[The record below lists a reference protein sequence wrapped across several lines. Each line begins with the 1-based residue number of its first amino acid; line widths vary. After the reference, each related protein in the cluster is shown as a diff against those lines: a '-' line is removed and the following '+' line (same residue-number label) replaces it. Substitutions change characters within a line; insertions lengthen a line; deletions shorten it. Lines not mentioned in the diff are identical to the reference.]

1 MSDFT
6 NTATSSDNILGDV
19 DGTISFASEPAVPI
33 TFISSPYVFYGNH
46 VAVCKLSENA
56 TIPTR
61 GSVFS
66 AGWDFYSPVDCVVP
80 AGDSKL
86 IMTDIAMGWDERDVY
101 LQLCSRSS
109 LAYKSG
115 VTVEAG
121 VSDMDYRKNIGCLLF
136 NFSPEDFVVSKGDRI
151 CQGIFQRYKNDTL
164 FEVGSVAN
172 FHEIET
178 TRIGGFGSTGI

>member
-1 MSDFT
+1 MSDT
-6 NTATSSDNILGDV
+6 ANTVT
-19 DGTISFASEPAVPI
+19 EPVVPLEPEPVVLD
-33 TFISSPYVFYGNH
+33 TKTPYVFYGNH
-46 VAVCKLSENA
+46 VAVCKLSKNA
-56 TIPTR
+56 TVPTR

-66 AGWDFYSPVDCVVP
+66 AGWDFYSPVDCVVQ

-109 LAYKSG
+109 LAYKYG

-121 VSDMDYRKNIGCLLF
+121 VIDMDYRKNIGCLLF
-136 NFSPEDFVVSKGDRI
+136 NFSPEDFIVHKGDRI

-164 FEVGSVAN
+164 FEVGSVDN
-172 FHEIET
+172 FHAIET
-178 TRIGGFGSTGI
+178 NRIGVFGSTGI